1 MRLVRAFDFCF
12 YLFLITMACCSPL
25 PAQQP
30 AAGSGAIL
38 FEGARLIVGDG
49 SPPIEHSAFI
59 IENGKFAHVGH
70 KGQIRLPKG
79 AARIDLTGKTVMPA
93 IIDAH
98 SHLGYFNERANPDLW
113 TNYTRE
119 NLTENLRRMPY
130 YGVRVT

>member
-1 MRLVRAFDFCF
+1 MRLLKAFRFSV
-12 YLFLITMACCSPL
+12 LLIAAAICSSPL
-25 PAQQP
+25 AAQQT
-30 AAGSGAIL
+30 AAGSGAVL

-49 SPPIEHSAFI
+49 SPLIENSAFI
-59 IENGKFAHVGH
+59 IENGKFAGVGR

-79 AARIDLTGKTVMPA
+79 AARVDLTGKTVMPA
-93 IIDAH
+93 IIHAH